1 MTSHAQFV
9 RPPRLA
15 TWLVNLFVSGEEES
29 MVGDLCEEFWQIAST
44 AGAAPARR
52 WYWRQSGKTIAHL
65 FCTGFR
71 AAWWRTV
78 AAIVGGFFVGGFVNG
93 LPDKALSAV
102 TDRYILFWSS
112 HFQAYMWVLKGM
124 LIEHLILSILVG
136 CIVASAAKGRE
147 MVATITLA
155 LVRCALI
162 GAAVL
167 WVATHLPLDVAWM
180 LWSLADP
187 FAIVV
192 GGAIV
197 RTRRSA
203 GRTRPLPI

>member
-15 TWLVNLFVSGEEES
+15 IWLMNLFAFGEEES
-29 MVGDLCEEFWQIAST
+29 MVGDLCEEFCQVASK
-44 AGAAPARR
+44 AGSATARR
-52 WYWRQSGKTIAHL
+52 WYWRQSVKTIAHL
-65 FCTGFR
+65 FWTGFR
-71 AAWWRTV
+71 AAPSWTI

-102 TDRYILFWSS
+102 TDRYLPFWSS
-112 HFQAYMWVLKGM
+112 HFQAYMWLLKGM
-124 LIEHLILSILVG
+124 WIEHFILSLLVG
-136 CIVASAAKGRE
+136 CTVALAAKGRE

-162 GAAVL
+162 GAALL
-167 WVATHLPLDVAWM
+167 WVATHLPIGVAWI
-180 LWSLADP
+180 LWSFTDP
-187 FAIVV
+187 LAIVI

-203 GRTRPLPI
+203 MRTRPSAT

>member
-1 MTSHAQFV
+1 MTAHAQFV

-29 MVGDLCEEFWQIAST
+29 MVGDLCEEFWQIASK

-65 FCTGFR
+65 FCTRFR
-71 AAWWRTV
+71 AAPGRTV

-102 TDRYILFWSS
+102 TDRYLLFWSS
-112 HFQAYMWVLKGM
+112 HFQAYLWVLKGM
-124 LIEHLILSILVG
+124 LIEHLILSMLVG
-136 CIVASAAKGRE
+136 CIVASAAKGGE

-162 GAAVL
+162 GAALL
-167 WVATHLPLDVAWM
+167 WVATHLPSDVAWM